1 MDIQALFNL
10 NPKVKVRTRFAPSP
24 TGFLHVGGAR
34 TALYSWLYARHNQ
47 GEFVLR
53 IEDTDLERSTQAA
66 TDAILEAMEWL
77 DLHWEHGP
85 YYQTKRFDRYNQV
98 IDQMLE
104 QGLAY
109 RCYCTKER
117 LEMLRNEQ
125 EAKKEK
131 PRYDRHCLHDHSHN
145 PSEPHVVRFKNPTE
159 GSVIFDDA
167 IRGKIEISNHEL
179 DDLIIR
185 RTDGAPTYNF
195 CVVIDDWDMEI
206 THVVRG
212 EDHVNNTPRQI
223 NIYKALG
230 APVPE
235 FAHVS
240 MILGDD
246 GAKLSKRHGA
256 VSVMQYRDDGYLP
269 EALLNYLVRLGWG
282 HGDQEIFSM
291 AEMIQYFSLDSINK
305 SASAFNTDKLKWLN
319 NHYIRS
325 LDPAYVAKHLEWHMH
340 DQGID
345 FSQGPALSEVVTL
358 LGERCQTLVE
368 MAGQSRY
375 FFEEYEAIDEAAA
388 KKHLKAA
395 ALAPLQLLRDKLAAL
410 TSWEVELLHHVIQST
425 AEELSLGMGKVG
437 MPLRVAVTGLGQSPS
452 IDAVMALVGQA
463 RVLARLDKVIARL
476 ASQQA

>member
-1 MDIQALFNL
+1 M
-10 NPKVKVRTRFAPSP
+10 KVKTRFAPSP

-34 TALYSWLYARHNQ
+34 TALYSWLFARHQQ

-53 IEDTDLERSTQAA
+53 IEDTDLERSTQEAI
-66 TDAILEAMEWL
+66 DAIIEGMNWL
-77 DLHWEHGP
+77 GLNWEEGP
-85 YYQTKRFDRYNQV
+85 YYQTKRFDRYNAV
-98 IDQMLE
+98 IDEMLAD
-104 QGLAY
+104 GRAY
-109 RCYCTKER
+109 KCYCSRER
-117 LEMLRNEQ
+117 LDTLREGQ
-125 EAKKEK
+125 MAAGEK
-131 PRYDRHCLHDHSHN
+131 PRYDGRCRDSHDHHADDEPCVIRFRN
-145 PSEPHVVRFKNPTE
+145 PQEGVV
-159 GSVIFDDA
+159 SFDDHV
-167 IRGKIEISNHEL
+167 RGHIEFANSEL

-246 GAKLSKRHGA
+246 GTKLSKRHGA

-269 EALLNYLVRLGWG
+269 EALLNYLVRLGWS

-291 AEMIQYFSLDSINK
+291 AQMIELFSLDAISK

-319 NHYIRS
+319 NHYIRT
-325 LDPAYVAKHLEWHMH
+325 LDPVYVAKHLEWHMA
-340 DQGID
+340 DQKID
-345 FSQGPALSEVVTL
+345 YSQGPVLSAVVTL
-358 LGERCQTLVE
+358 LAERCHTLVE
-368 MAGQSRY
+368 LAGQSRY

-395 ALAPLQLLRDKLAAL
+395 AREPLMVIRDKLAAL
-410 TSWEVELLHHVIQST
+410 TEWEVEPLHQVIQST
-425 AEELSLGMGKVG
+425 ADELGLGMGKVG

-452 IDAVMALVGQA
+452 IDAVMQLVGRE
-463 RVLARLDKVIARL
+463 RVLARLDRVIAQL
-476 ASQQA
+476 ASQAE